1 VAGVGDDRFLD
12 DRLGAIVQKHC
23 YEQERQMPYITSIER
38 MGIEEGRKEGR
49 KEGERSVILRQLTR
63 RVGLVPE
70 AMTDRIQQ
78 LTIEQL
84 EALADALLDFTKLN
98 DLVSWLEDD
107 SQV

>member
-49 KEGERSVILRQLTR
+49 KEGELTR